1 MSLLNVCSVCHC
13 IFNIQDMAT
22 KTTLASAS
30 SGSQPW
36 VTSPIFLKKIFYGI
50 GGQKFKVVFSLEVTQ
65 DLLDHVLQAQ
75 KSGLGALRTL
85 KSSDKRACNLPLGL
99 GGISLYSYRYGL
111 F

>member
-1 MSLLNVCSVCHC
+1 MSLLDVCSVCHC
-13 IFNIQDMAT
+13 IINIQDMAT

-30 SGSQPW
+30 SESQSW
-36 VTSPIFLKKIFYGI
+36 VTPPIIVKFYFYGI
-50 GGQKFKVVFSLEVTQ
+50 GGQKFKVVFSLGVTR

-99 GGISLYSYRYGL
+99 GGISL
-111 F
+111 